1 MAWVKL
7 DDSMPL
13 NPKVLAAGVDGFAL
27 DVAAIAYSSR
37 FRTDGFIADHALPAL
52 FPPLRNPGRVAD
64 RLVEVGRWNR
74 VEGGW
79 MIHDFLEYQPS
90 ATDQAEL
97 SRKRADAGKRG
108 GKASGRTRRTNSE
121 ATAKQKVEAK
131 PKQVASTD
139 SNPVPSRPVP
149 TRTQPLSVEVE
160 DALAVVASD
169 ASLARTRPRNPVW
182 DTLAEVFGDPSTKTA
197 RSVRGKV
204 VASLTQAGAT
214 PPEIL
219 RRVAMWPLHYPDA
232 TLTDLALEKHW
243 DALARPPLKA
253 TTADVDRLRE
263 RAEHERRLREAE
275 QKHAE
280 LRGLPS

>member
-1 MAWVKL
+1 
-7 DDSMPL
+7 MPV

-108 GKASGRTRRTNSE
+108 GKASGRARRTNSE
-121 ATAKQKVEAK
+121 ATAKQKVEAMS
-131 PKQVASTD
+131 KQVASTD

-149 TRTQPLSVEVE
+149 SQPVLVPEVE
-160 DALAVVASD
+160 DALTVVASD

-182 DTLAEVFGDPSTKTA
+182 DTLAEVFGEPSTKTA

-214 PPEIL
+214 PSEIQ
-219 RRVAMWPLHYPDA
+219 RRVVMWPLHYPDA

-263 RAEHERRLREAE
+263 KADHERRLREAE
-275 QKHAE
+275 QKYAE